1 MHVVGHMALILSLET
16 ASVTSSLLHFVSL
29 PTAPLPEPAIL
40 LLLGAGLVGLATLV
54 RRRLNQ

>member
-1 MHVVGHMALILSLET
+1 MHVVAHMVLILSIET

-29 PTAPLPEPAIL
+29 PTEPLPEPAIL

>member
-1 MHVVGHMALILSLET
+1 MVLILSLET
-16 ASVTSSLLHFVSL
+16 ASVTSSLLHFMSL

>member
-1 MHVVGHMALILSLET
+1 MFVVAHMVLILSLET